1 MSKHFPPWHRVII
14 EHSMAGVLLDP
25 PAVSYIRAREFD
37 EWCEEIEKEGFTVKD
52 MGVYETLVHAPHSTE
67 VLCYPLWKLIE
78 QDAEYIKQQNIGE

>member
-1 MSKHFPPWHRVII
+1 VSKHFPPWHRVIV
-14 EHSMAGVLLDP
+14 EHSITGELLDKP
-25 PAVSYIRAREFD
+25 TVTYIKARDFD
-37 EWCEEIEKEGFTVKD
+37 EWCDEMKEQEYALQD